1 MFSIVRFKRK
11 KLTLTLALLSVFFSS
26 SLLASNAIIVTYDE
40 PDASIDDSVIK
51 LLQSVDGV
59 PFATSLLNDILDLPQ
74 PITVRYGANEGPL
87 YDPQINEIWIPYAF
101 VTEITN
107 RFSSSGLSSDD
118 EHATQI
124 TLDVLMHTLFH
135 EVGHALVALYELPIL
150 GREEDAVDGLANVL
164 MLEYLQE
171 GADATLNAADMF
183 SLESEDR
190 EYFDEQDFWDSHSL
204 DIQRY
209 YTTVCHVYGNAPE
222 LHEDLRDELL
232 SEERGEEC
240 VEEYEQLSY
249 SWMRVL
255 APYLAKPE

>member
-1 MFSIVRFKRK
+1 MLTASRLRHARLIRTFVIFFS
-11 KLTLTLALLSVFFSS
+11 LYSS
-26 SLLASNAIIVTYDE
+26 SLMAGDAIKVVYTD
-40 PDASIDDSVIK
+40 PDSANDGSVIGILK
-51 LLQSVDGV
+51 SIDGV
-59 PFATSLLNDILDLPQ
+59 PFATSFLNELLDLPQ
-74 PITVRYGANEGPL
+74 TITVRYGADEGPL
-87 YDPQINEIWIPYAF
+87 YDPEINEIWIPYAF
-101 VTEITN
+101 VTEITK

-124 TLDVLMHTLFH
+124 TQDVLMHTLFH

-150 GREEDAVDGLANVL
+150 GREEDAVDSLANVL

-209 YTTVCHVYGNAPE
+209 YTTVCHVYGSAPE
-222 LHEDLRDELL
+222 HHSFLIEDELL
-232 SEERGEEC
+232 SAERGDEC
-240 VEEYEQLSY
+240 IEEYAKVSS
-249 SWMRVL
+249 SWHHVL
-255 APYLAKPE
+255 RHYLIQR